1 MGTFNLKTKLQMKFA
16 ALAAL
21 LATVNAQDDAAAKVC
36 ADPAVKVTGY
46 AKADCSGDATKADDA
61 GVKAVLAI
69 NDLIKAGNGKC
80 AKVEG
85 DQAKV
90 WTDAKS
96 YKVTCTDTKIS
107 WAYFSD
113 DACATAKADAT
124 GKYGDI
130 AAAACATKD
139 WAGAALAA
147 PAPLGMKVE
156 LAATVASGASHYG
169 MALAATTLA
178 VAASLY

>member
-1 MGTFNLKTKLQMKFA
+1 MKFA

-21 LATVNAQDDAAAKVC
+21 LATVNAQDDAAAAKVC

-46 AKADCSGDATKADDA
+46 AKNDCTGDATVATDA
-61 GVKAVLAI
+61 GVVAVLGVNA
-69 NDLIKAGNGKC
+69 LIKAGNGKC
-80 AKVEG
+80 AKTSTE
-85 DQAKV
+85 QAKV

-113 DACATAKADAT
+113 DACATAKADAA

-130 AAAACATKD
+130 AAADCATKD

-156 LAATVASGASHYG
+156 LAATVAAGASHYG